1 MLVGGPGGAER
12 MTRRGLLKIGT
23 GSVVLGGLA
32 RYAPSVLA
40 APARTLRVAS
50 GESDGPSGTMD
61 PAFSASDPDAARISA
76 VYERLVVLDDGFAPR
91 PELAT
96 SWESNSTA
104 DVWTFKLR
112 RGVEFQD
119 GRKFTAGDAVYT
131 YRRLLDPKTGSA
143 AKALLEGVGPDGIT
157 ALDDYTVR
165 FMLSTPN
172 VEFPLT
178 IANRFTYI
186 VPQGS
191 TSEDLRARGIG
202 TGPFR
207 VEKFVPGE
215 EPSIFRRNERYWQRG
230 LPLVDTLEL
239 RAIPEEA
246 ARVAALQRGQVDV
259 VMDIPLTSVT
269 ALVRDRRVKVIRARS
284 PFILT
289 MACWTD
295 TPPFDDDRVRLAMKY
310 CVDRRKMLQVVL
322 NGYGDVANDDPV
334 APWVQYALG
343 ESPRQQDTT
352 KAKMLLAE
360 AGHKDGLSVQLWT
373 SSATTGMVEMAT
385 AFKEM
390 AAPAGINVE
399 IKEAPSTDYWD
410 KVWLKQ
416 PFVCSSWSGRP
427 ADEALA
433 VGHLSSSKWNE
444 THWHRPD
451 WDRLILDARKT
462 VNFEARKALYQKAQR
477 VLIDEGGDLIPVFV
491 NATSAT
497 RADVRGWA
505 PHAQKFYKNFTR
517 VGFAG

>member
-1 MLVGGPGGAER
+1 M
-12 MTRRGLLKIGT
+12 
-23 GSVVLGGLA
+23 LGGLA
-32 RYAPSVLA
+32 RYAPSLSA

-61 PAFSASDPDAARISA
+61 PAFSSSDPDAARISA
-76 VYERLVVLDDGFAPR
+76 VYERLVILDDSFAPR

-96 SWESNSTA
+96 SWEPNSTA

-119 GRKFTAGDAVYT
+119 GRKFTAGDVVYT
-131 YRRLLDPKTGSA
+131 YRRLLDPKIGSA
-143 AKALLEGVGPDGIT
+143 AKALLEGMDPDGIT
-157 ALDDYTVR
+157 AVDDYTVR
-165 FMLSTPN
+165 FRLSAPN

-191 TSEDLRARGIG
+191 TGEGLRAHGIG
-202 TGPFR
+202 TGPFS

-215 EPSIFRRNERYWQRG
+215 EPSVFRRNERYRQRG

-246 ARVAALQRGQVDV
+246 ARVAALQRGQIDV

-269 ALVRDRRVKVIRARS
+269 ALARDRGVSVIRARS
-284 PFILT
+284 PFVLT

-295 TPPFDDDRVRLAMKY
+295 TSPFDDNRVRLAMKY
-310 CVDRRKMLQVVL
+310 CIDRQRMLQVVL
-322 NGYGDVANDDPV
+322 GGFGDVANDNPV
-334 APWVQYALG
+334 APWVQYALT
-343 ESPRQQDTT
+343 EVPRRQDVA
-352 KAKMLLAE
+352 KARALLAE
-360 AGHKDGLSVQLWT
+360 AGHRDGLGVQLWT
-373 SSATTGMVEMAT
+373 SNATTGMVAMAT

-410 KVWLKQ
+410 KIWLKQ

-444 THWHRPD
+444 THWRRPD
-451 WDRLILDARKT
+451 WDTLILDARKT
-462 VNFEARKALYQKAQR
+462 AAFEARKALYQKAQR
-477 VLIDEGGDLIPVFV
+477 VLVDEGGDLIPVFV

-497 RADVRGWA
+497 RANVRGWV